1 MQQNESA
8 QSKQF
13 LSLIR
18 ADSAYPRIRKRIE
31 SIVSGWMSLGAMMLL
46 AAAICLYLGVRET
59 MNGGAGL
66 ASVICGM
73 AFLLGLA
80 LGLMIIEFARY
91 LRERMSMQIDM
102 ADSLLRIG
110 SRTPVQGVPVATAL
124 PNVREVPEIPIQAP
138 LLDAPIVSA
147 EPDGGVSA
155 DRESLAKDMYRRAK
169 EHLRGGN
176 RQKAIET
183 LRELILEYPAR
194 WLLRGL
200 ESSCARVVIC
210 ARDAPPLT

>member
-31 SIVSGWMSLGAMMLL
+31 SIVSGWMSLGALILL
-46 AAAICLYLGVRET
+46 AAAICLYICVRET
-59 MNGGAGL
+59 MNGGAGV
-66 ASVICGM
+66 ASVIFGV

-91 LRERMSMQIDM
+91 LRERMSMQVDM

-110 SRTPVQGVPVATAL
+110 SRTPVQGVPVATVLSNLRA
-124 PNVREVPEIPIQAP
+124 VSEVSIPAP
-138 LLDAPIVSA
+138 LLDSPVAPA
-147 EPDGGVSA
+147 APDGDPSP
-155 DRESLAKDMYRRAK
+155 DRETLAKDMYRRAK

-176 RQKAIET
+176 RQKTIET
-183 LRELILEYPAR
+183 LRELIDEYPETVAAAMAR
-194 WLLRGL
+194 EQLRKSGHL
-200 ESSCARVVIC
+200 
-210 ARDAPPLT
+210 

>member
-31 SIVSGWMSLGAMMLL
+31 SIVSGWMSLGALILL
-46 AAAICLYLGVRET
+46 AAAICLYMCVRET
-59 MNGGAGL
+59 MNGGAGV
-66 ASVICGM
+66 ASVIFGV

-91 LRERMSMQIDM
+91 LRERMSMQVDM

-110 SRTPVQGVPVATAL
+110 SRTPVQGVPVAAEL
-124 PNVREVPEIPIQAP
+124 PNLRAVSDVSMRAP
-138 LLDAPIVSA
+138 LLDSPVAPA
-147 EPDGGVSA
+147 EPDGGAST
-155 DRESLAKDMYRRAK
+155 DREKLAKDMYRRAK
-169 EHLRGGN
+169 EHLRGGS

-183 LRELILEYPAR
+183 LRELINEYPETVAAAMAR
-194 WLLRGL
+194 EQLRKSGHL
-200 ESSCARVVIC
+200 
-210 ARDAPPLT
+210 

>member
-31 SIVSGWMSLGAMMLL
+31 SIVSGWMSLGALILL
-46 AAAICLYLGVRET
+46 AAAICLYICVRET
-59 MNGGAGL
+59 MNGGAGV
-66 ASVICGM
+66 ASVIFGV

-91 LRERMSMQIDM
+91 LRERMSMQVDM

-110 SRTPVQGVPVATAL
+110 SRTPVQGVPVAAEL
-124 PNVREVPEIPIQAP
+124 PNLRP
-138 LLDAPIVSA
+138 VS
-147 EPDGGVSA
+147 DV
-155 DRESLAKDMYRRAK
+155 
-169 EHLRGGN
+169 
-176 RQKAIET
+176 
-183 LRELILEYPAR
+183 
-194 WLLRGL
+194 
-200 ESSCARVVIC
+200 
-210 ARDAPPLT
+210 